1 MDGFEVKIPFDK
13 NIFVSSNELFLRA
26 TINRNLEK
34 LLENDLTLAKII
46 DHYGTGSEFSIQIY
60 KDTRIYVKGDIVIY
74 PEYNKEKTQILN
86 IFLLE
91 SLIDN
96 NANTPE
102 YEIVNSY
109 VRDFSASGWR
119 EANPLFSIYNSMDD
133 SLNISSFLE
142 YAISDKF
149 YLSHETD
156 LSYHR
161 FGEIHEDTL
170 SSKLLLKNLSNI
182 DDSRS
187 QLFWAYEVGKVD
199 AGNYTG
205 MYKKWGNG
213 IIEYDLTYCLGDSIE
228 VEKTID
234 NDGSIKTTNYIK
246 ANSFIPLSTET
257 CNNDDYFFNAE
268 AYRIFNRAGSNSK
281 YTVNGISQTNVTNQ
295 INTYTGTIA
304 FPIPFI
310 DTNYMIFTNSSIG
323 NSIGNSQSPN
333 TVTFTNRKKE
343 SITAIYVI
351 PNYNNVENIK
361 DVLLKNNVFQCQIL
375 GRWK

>member
-295 INTYTGTIA
+295 INTYTGTIV

-310 DTNYMIFTNSSIG
+310 DTDYMIFTNSNIG

-351 PNYNNVENIK
+351 PNYNNVENIR